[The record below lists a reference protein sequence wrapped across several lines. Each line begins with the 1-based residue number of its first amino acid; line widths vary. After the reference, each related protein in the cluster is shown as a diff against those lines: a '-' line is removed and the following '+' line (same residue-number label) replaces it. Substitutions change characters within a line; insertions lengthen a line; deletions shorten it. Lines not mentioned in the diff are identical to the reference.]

1 MENAKYDLGSFK
13 EELYCS
19 KPLFFSKFVE
29 EKLNTYIRGIKD
41 SRVSQLNLPK
51 KLKTFWGEESPTPCK
66 LKLSFMIRFK
76 DDYQIP
82 PSNEIHKK
90 PVILA
95 AEGIVKMSFW
105 DFAKALD
112 YDFTPSFKS
121 ILQKFPNYQ
130 KMMKSLKSAISKLFP
145 LTLMYSYLAVINLWF
160 GENEEIKDAGVGVSL
175 ISLNFEG
182 KFGRVWYRDFVGGL
196 DEKFSLLENELKQK
210 FGEDS
215 EDVKRFID
223 IWRPA
228 LLKLF
233 DILLGDGWKIVK
245 EWLSEIFENVDYK
258 KAGIA
263 MLYVNS
269 RK

>member
-1 MENAKYDLGSFK
+1 MENVKYDLGSFK
-13 EELYCS
+13 KELYCS

-29 EKLNTYIRGIKD
+29 EKLNTYVESIKD
-41 SRVSQLNLPK
+41 SEANQLDTSKRLEI
-51 KLKTFWGEESPTPCK
+51 FWGKESPASCK
-66 LKLSFMIRFK
+66 LKLGFMIRFK
-76 DDYQIP
+76 DDYQIS

-90 PVILA
+90 PIVLA

-112 YDFTPSFKS
+112 YDFTSSFKS

-130 KMMKSLKSAISKLFP
+130 KMVESLKRAIAKLFP

-160 GENEEIKDAGVGVSL
+160 RKDEKIKDAGVGVSL
-175 ISLNFEG
+175 ISLNFES
-182 KFGRVWYRDFVGGL
+182 KFGRVWYRDFIGEL
-196 DEKFSLLENELKQK
+196 DEKFSLLEGELKRE
-210 FGEDS
+210 FGENS

-233 DILLGDGWKIVK
+233 DILLGDVWKIVK

-263 MLYVNS
+263 MLHVNS